1 MIVHK
6 EVIMDIKKF
15 LVKNKSIVICLV
27 VSLFLGFVSAVD
39 AMPEAEYN
47 TLLGQ
52 KEQLENQVVELDN
65 QLAVV
70 NNDVTV
76 LQEKKA
82 ELDRLAKEEAER
94 IAKEEAERAAREEA
108 ERLAREE
115 AEREAAR
122 LAQEEADRLAAQQQQ
137 NNNNIASGSG
147 NGQAATGTETPVG
160 QMVWLSATGE
170 KYHSINNCG
179 RMNPNN
185 ARQVSL
191 ESIKGQY
198 QPCSKCY

>member
-1 MIVHK
+1 
-6 EVIMDIKKF
+6 MDIKKF

-52 KEQLENQVVELDN
+52 KEQLESQVVELDN

-70 NNDVTV
+70 NNEVTV

-108 ERLAREE
+108 ERLAKEE

-137 NNNNIASGSG
+137 NNNIASGSG
-147 NGQAATGTETPVG
+147 NGQAATETPVG

-198 QPCSKCY
+198 QACIKCY

>member
-1 MIVHK
+1 
-6 EVIMDIKKF
+6 MDIKKF
-15 LVKNKSIVICLV
+15 LVTNKSIVICLV

-47 TLLGQ
+47 ILLGQ
-52 KEQLENQVVELDN
+52 KEQLESQVVELDN

-70 NNDVTV
+70 NNEVTV

-108 ERLAREE
+108 ERIAKEE

-137 NNNNIASGSG
+137 NNNIASGSG
-147 NGQAATGTETPVG
+147 NGQAATETPVG

-170 KYHSINNCG
+170 KYHCINNCG

-198 QPCSKCY
+198 QACTKCY